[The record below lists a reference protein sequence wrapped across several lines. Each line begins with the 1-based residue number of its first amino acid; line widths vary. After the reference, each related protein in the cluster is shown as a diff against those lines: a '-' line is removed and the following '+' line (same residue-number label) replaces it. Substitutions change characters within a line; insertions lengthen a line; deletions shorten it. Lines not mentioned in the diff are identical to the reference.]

1 MLLSFPDARA
11 ACAAVLALEKALHA
25 WNAGKP
31 EDERYRFSYGIGYGD
46 LIEVE
51 GDLFGLEV
59 NLASK
64 LGEDLAEP
72 GEALLSPAAAAALDR
87 VTKRRVVPYRTI
99 VFKKMAIEV
108 QRLRLPGRRLR
119 QRMET
124 RGGVLGR
131 EEMIVSR

>member
-11 ACAAVLALEKALHA
+11 ACAGVLALDKALGA
-25 WNAGKP
+25 WNAGRP

-46 LIEVE
+46 LVEVE

-87 VTKRRVVPYRTI
+87 ATRRRVVPHRTI
-99 VFKKMAIEV
+99 VFKKMAIPIR
-108 QRLRLPGRRLR
+108 RLPLPGRRLR
-119 QRMET
+119 QRMGT
-124 RGGVLGR
+124 TPASRGVKR
-131 EEMIVSR
+131 